1 MDPQHLIPSL
11 ATVDQ
16 LPDGNQVQTGGSSK
30 EDLMFMEMLPKVFQ
44 DSLFI
49 IKV

>member
-1 MDPQHLIPSL
+1 MDLQHLIPSQ
-11 ATVDQ
+11 ATVDP
-16 LPDGNQVQTGGSSK
+16 LPDGSQAQTEGSSK

-44 DSLFI
+44 DSSLI

>member
-1 MDPQHLIPSL
+1 MDPQHQIPLL

-16 LPDGNQVQTGGSSK
+16 LPDGSQAQIEGSSK

-44 DSLFI
+44 DSLLI